1 MTGIT
6 CHWVDE
12 SFTLHDA
19 LLDFKRIKGRH
30 VGRSLATAVYDV
42 LNEFD
47 LCGKLF
53 CITSDNA
60 SNNHTILD
68 ALSNLLWDERSI
80 DWNGREHHIA
90 CLNHVINLCV
100 QDFLKGLAEKDKGK
114 KKRRVAGDEEVEVI
128 EGDQEEEEEEEA
140 ESEEEEQEEEED
152 ENNHQR
158 KGGKKKQKGE
168 KGNGKGNNLRN
179 DPNNPKLAI
188 TLEKVRSLCKVHLTG
203 TCCL

>member
-1 MTGIT
+1 VLFRSQKLPIYVTLANMTGIT

-19 LLDFKRIKGRH
+19 LLDFKMIKGRH

-47 LCGKLF
+47 LCSKLF
-53 CITSDNA
+53 CLTSDNT
-60 SNNHTILD
+60 SNNYTMLD

-100 QDFLKGLAEKDKGK
+100 QDFLKGLAEKDKG
-114 KKRRVAGDEEVEVI
+114 DEEVEVI
-128 EGDQEEEEEEEA
+128 EGDQEDVEEEEEEEKEEA
-140 ESEEEEQEEEED
+140 VSEEEEPQEEE
-152 ENNHQR
+152 
-158 KGGKKKQKGE
+158 
-168 KGNGKGNNLRN
+168 
-179 DPNNPKLAI
+179 
-188 TLEKVRSLCKVHLTG
+188 
-203 TCCL
+203 